1 MMARRNKFE
10 FFMVSQAF
18 EKVNLETLRPLA
30 KFVSPDAPTRKLD
43 IVPYLTKTFL
53 REDEVRRIYESLNP
67 LAKSAIQEAVADP
80 MGELDPQL
88 FRAKYRELPNFGT
101 REAPTLLKLFFPV
114 GWSLPVDLR
123 PILERFV
130 PEPPQVSIDI
140 RDDIPSAE
148 PIQVRSWR
156 LAKGERQPE
165 IPLRQQSTAPVA
177 LREFTTM
184 LRLVESGIVRVSD
197 KTRKPSKASVEA
209 IAPLLMDGDFYQP
222 EDRSE
227 HAEEPGS
234 DLAIRAYAW
243 PCLLQAAG
251 LVTLAGGKL
260 SLSPAGRKALVRPA
274 QEGIRA
280 AWKKW
285 IGNKLF
291 DEFERVEAI
300 KGKQSARPSAV
311 ADRRQA
317 VDGVLEECPPAR
329 WIAIDEFFRFLL
341 ANDSDFTVARDV
353 WKLYIAEHSYGNF
366 GYDGDHGWELLQ
378 GRFIMAMLF
387 EYAATLGLIDV
398 AYIAPQGARHDFHDR
413 WGTDEYECLS
423 RYDGLKYFKI
433 NALGAWCLGLTDS
446 YEPEP
451 LIAKKTWKVLPN
463 HDIVSSEL
471 NPDPADVMFLERF
484 ADHTSDRVWHLDREK
499 ILTAVEAGLTINA
512 VSEFLES
519 HSSEPIAPTVQR
531 LLADL
536 RESAG
541 RVRDVGTVRMI
552 ECTDAETARLLLLDS
567 KLKSLCM
574 PAGERNLVFRTA
586 DETNVRSRLR
596 KLGYVIPSVE

>member
-1 MMARRNKFE
+1 MAKRSKFE
-10 FFMVSQAF
+10 LFTVSQSF
-18 EKVNLETLRPLA
+18 DKVNLETLRPLA
-30 KFVSPDAPTRKLD
+30 KFVSPDAPTRKMD

-80 MGELDPQL
+80 MGELDSKQ

-101 REAPTLLKLFFPV
+101 REAPTRLNLFFPV

-123 PILERFV
+123 PILEKFV
-130 PEPPQVSIDI
+130 SEPPPVSIDTCEEL
-140 RDDIPSAE
+140 PPAE
-148 PIQVRSWR
+148 QSQVRSWR
-156 LAKGERQPE
+156 LKAGESQPE
-165 IPLRQQSTAPVA
+165 VSLRQRSTAPVA
-177 LREFTTM
+177 LREFTTI
-184 LRLVESGIVRVSD
+184 LRLVESGVIRVSD

-209 IAPLLMDGDFYQP
+209 VAPLLVDGDFYQP
-222 EDRSE
+222 EDRSK
-227 HAEEPGS
+227 HADDPGS
-234 DLAIRAYAW
+234 DLAIRAFAW

-251 LVTLAGGKL
+251 LVTLSGGKL
-260 SLSPAGRKALVRPA
+260 SLSPAGRKALVRPV

-285 IGNKLF
+285 VATKLF

-311 ADRRQA
+311 DARRRA
-317 VDGVLEECPPAR
+317 VDGVLEECPQGR
-329 WIAIDEFFRFLL
+329 WIDIDEFFRFLR
-341 ANDSDFTVARDV
+341 ANDLDFTVTRDV
-353 WKLYIAEHSYGNF
+353 WKLYIAELNYGNF
-366 GYDGDHGWELLQ
+366 GYEGRNTWELLQ
-378 GRFIMAMLF
+378 GRFIMTMLF

-398 AYIAPQGARHDFHDR
+398 AYITPQGARDDFHNH
-413 WGTDEYECLS
+413 WGADDYECLS
-423 RYDGLKYFKI
+423 RYDGLKYFRI
-433 NALGAWCLGLTDS
+433 NALGAWCLDLTER

-471 NPDPADVMFLERF
+471 NPDPADVMFLNRF
-484 ADHTSDRVWHLDREK
+484 ADHTSDRVWRLDRDK

-536 RESAG
+536 QENVG

-567 KLKSLCM
+567 KLKTLCM
-574 PAGERNLVFRTA
+574 PAGERNLIFQTS
-586 DETNVRSRLR
+586 DEAAVRSRLR